1 MKYSLGYCLLLCLL
15 LTRVQT
21 KPQITKL
28 FPIEEIPTNDHRESN
43 NETRLF
49 DKLLGKLRSTYN
61 FVFHKT
67 DDNANNKTNVKKI
80 SFDKTP
86 NSNLET
92 YKFNWN
98 NPNLK
103 LTKQVE
109 NPKEEEPVYQTR
121 IQTLYD
127 APRNDRFDELQPLE
141 SLEPLMPLDFN
152 EEENENINKN
162 DEVEF
167 VTPATNSNF
176 SATLGRHF
184 VEWLGSLL
192 GISYGIYAK
201 FTRAIHNNNTL
212 Y

>member
-1 MKYSLGYCLLLCLL
+1 MKYSLVYCLLLCLL

-28 FPIEEIPTNDHRESN
+28 FPIEEILTNDHRENNNNNN

-67 DDNANNKTNVKKI
+67 DDNAANNKTEVKNMGI
-80 SFDKTP
+80 DKTP
-86 NSNLET
+86 NSNV
-92 YKFNWN
+92 FNWN
-98 NPNLK
+98 NPNFK
-103 LTKQVE
+103 LTKEIE
-109 NPKEEEPVYQTR
+109 NPKEEPVYQTR
-121 IQTLYD
+121 IETLYD
-127 APRNDRFDELQPLE
+127 APKNDKFDELQPLE

-152 EEENENINKN
+152 EDINKN

-167 VTPATNSNF
+167 VTPATDSNF
-176 SATLGRHF
+176 SATLSRHF
-184 VEWLGSLL
+184 VDWLGSLL
-192 GISYGIYAK
+192 GISYGIYSK
-201 FTRAIHNNNTL
+201 FSKAIYQNNTL